1 MAGSFFKLRIVMAYE
16 NKRADLLSVQYSSQ
30 RIAWSARICRA
41 PNVIWQLQRAPSLL
55 RIAVMRTIIR
65 PPKSLRDD
73 SDRVFLTEDGQPG
86 SYRFVRRISTEKR
99 PSVYRID
106 SLPDVSYPG
115 NYRDTFWEIR
125 GAVLEFAGFFQPTT
139 QPTESMSY
147 MNFRVLWQSPRS
159 CMLL

>member
-73 SDRVFLTEDGQPG
+73 SDRVFLTDDGQPG

-99 PSVYRID
+99 PCVYEYRVNSRVAGDTEAI
-106 SLPDVSYPG
+106 VSCHV
-115 NYRDTFWEIR
+115 DEWLTFR
-125 GAVLEFAGFFQPTT
+125 
-139 QPTESMSY
+139 
-147 MNFRVLWQSPRS
+147 
-159 CMLL
+159 